1 MIASQIN
8 RRAAPVKRERRDRS
22 SATSKRPGRARLGGV
37 ECGHEGADTVVCV
50 ACGVSVLIGLRDATA
65 ESDGVGKMGVEGVSG
80 GVADAGGRVSSSDTE
95 GEVGVTGGGGGGGV
109 LCTLLIV
116 LTVCL

>member
-1 MIASQIN
+1 MSASQIN

-50 ACGVSVLIGLRDATA
+50 ACGVPVLIGLRDATA

-80 GVADAGGRVSSSDTE
+80 GVVEVGGRVSSSDT

>member
-1 MIASQIN
+1 M
-8 RRAAPVKRERRDRS
+8 
-22 SATSKRPGRARLGGV
+22 
-37 ECGHEGADTVVCV
+37 ECGHEGADTAVCV
-50 ACGVSVLIGLRDATA
+50 ACGVSVLIGLREATA

-80 GVADAGGRVSSSDTE
+80 GVVETGGRVSSSDTE
-95 GEVGVTGGGGGGGV
+95 GEVAVTGGGGGGGV